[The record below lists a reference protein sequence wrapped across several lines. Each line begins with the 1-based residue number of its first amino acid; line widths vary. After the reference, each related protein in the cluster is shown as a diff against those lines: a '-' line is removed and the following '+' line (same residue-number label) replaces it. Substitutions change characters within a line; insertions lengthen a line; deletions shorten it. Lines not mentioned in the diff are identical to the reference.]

1 MTHPAPAPDDG
12 QQLDGLASK
21 LAQLQPGSASALQ
34 AQAFYRA
41 GMQAALMAS
50 QPRPVSHWLARAAM
64 VLLLVGCSGAS
75 YFAGLSR
82 GERATVA
89 VDTLNTEAVPNVEL
103 SSSGPVDVP
112 AEQVVEANA
121 ETLSNGP
128 TASAES
134 IPFRLPIA
142 AWLQLP
148 RVSPEEY
155 LQMVERRTA
164 PARVNAVAEENSR
177 AVESTKDDWLREL
190 YGEPSSSRSPL
201 SSPLKRWLSM

>member
-1 MTHPAPAPDDG
+1 MTHPAPASDDG

-21 LAQLQPGSASALQ
+21 LAQLQPGSANALQ
-34 AQAFYRA
+34 AQVFYRA
-41 GMQAALMAS
+41 GMQAALTAS
-50 QPRPVSHWLARAAM
+50 QPRAMSPWLAGAAT

-75 YFAGLSR
+75 YLAGLSR
-82 GERATVA
+82 GERAIVV
-89 VDTLNTEAVPNVEL
+89 VDTSNAEAVPKVEL
-103 SSSGPVDVP
+103 SSSGPVDVRD
-112 AEQVVEANA
+112 EQLVEANA
-121 ETLSNGP
+121 QAQSNGP
-128 TASAES
+128 TTGAES

-164 PARVNAVAEENSR
+164 PARVSAVAEETSR
-177 AVESTKDDWLREL
+177 AVEPTKDAWLREL

-201 SSPLKRWLSM
+201 SSPLGRWLSM

>member
-1 MTHPAPAPDDG
+1 MTHPAPTPDDS

-34 AQAFYRA
+34 AQVFYRA
-41 GMQAALMAS
+41 GMQAALTAS
-50 QPRPVSHWLARAAM
+50 QPRPMSHWLARAAT

-75 YFAGLSR
+75 YLAGLSR

-89 VDTLNTEAVPNVEL
+89 VDTSSTEAVPNVEL
-103 SSSGPVDVP
+103 SSRGPVDVRD
-112 AEQVVEANA
+112 EQAVESNA
-121 ETLSNGP
+121 ETQSNRP
-128 TASAES
+128 TTGAES
-134 IPFRLPIA
+134 IPFWLPIA

-164 PARVNAVAEENSR
+164 PARVSSIAEESSR
-177 AVESTKDDWLREL
+177 TVEPTKDAWLREL
-190 YGEPSSSRSPL
+190 YGEPSPSSSSL
-201 SSPLKRWLSM
+201 SSPLGRWLSM